1 MGKGRKDFVLG
12 NREKIILAAK
22 DLFNEHGAANVGT
35 NRIAAHLGIS
45 PGNLYYHFKNK
56 EEIIRA
62 IFPEINLATEQ
73 ALAIQ
78 QKELP
83 PEAQLVN
90 ILKSWMSVVWDYR
103 FFYGNMVQLLRNDP
117 ELQSLYVARRK
128 LTLAFLKSAF
138 LEASKQRHDGAPK
151 LTQKDAEMLSTNVWI
166 IALNWIRF
174 LQVEKSDDEISQEEI
189 TSGAFQVFA
198 IITPY
203 LDAETRQAMEDEL
216 RKQL

>member
-1 MGKGRKDFVLG
+1 MG

-35 NRIAAHLGIS
+35 NKIASHLGIS

-62 IFPEINLATEQ
+62 IFPEINLATEE

-78 QKELP
+78 QQELP
-83 PEAQLVN
+83 PEAQLVQ

-117 ELQSLYVARRK
+117 ELQSLYVSRRK

-138 LEASKQRHDGAPK
+138 MEASRLRHDGVAK
-151 LTQKDAEMLSTNVWI
+151 LEDEEAEMLARNVWI

-174 LQVEKSDDEISQEEI
+174 LQVEKSDDEISQSDI
-189 TSGAFQVFA
+189 SAGALQIFA
-198 IITPY
+198 VVAPY
-203 LDAETRQAMEDEL
+203 LEPQTRQTMEDEL
-216 RKQL
+216 KKRM

>member
-1 MGKGRKDFVLG
+1 MGSYRKDLILG

-73 ALAIQ
+73 ALTIQ
-78 QKELP
+78 QQGLP
-83 PEAQLVN
+83 PEAQLVK
-90 ILKSWMSVVWDYR
+90 IVKSWMSVVWEYR

-138 LEASKQRHDGAPK
+138 LEASKQRHDGVPK
-151 LTQKDAEMLSTNVWI
+151 LSDEDAKMLSINVWI

-174 LQVEKSDDEISQEEI
+174 LQVEKSDDEITQAEI
-189 TSGAFQVFA
+189 TSGAFQIFA
-198 IITPY
+198 IIAPY
-203 LDAETRQAMEDEL
+203 MEAETRQAMEDEL
-216 RKQL
+216 KKLI